1 MCLWKSTFKA
11 PNTKSWEI
19 ICHGFRKLKKTT
31 REHLKGLEE
40 KDGEITGM
48 ECIGPTVLYGSETW
62 TLKKTPN
69 QKFLRCG
76 SGVRW
81 KR

>member
-1 MCLWKSTFKA
+1 MSVEVDLQGSKYKILGNYLPRVS
-11 PNTKSWEI
+11 EI
-19 ICHGFRKLKKTT
+19 KKKTT